1 MLRSLGQFN
10 CILTKKSR
18 RASCSFL
25 RLGMCDLVVPEEDYR
40 IRKFDD
46 RVGMEAVEMKW
57 WGGYGDLFVVKL
69 RKGAQQMIRR

>member
-1 MLRSLGQFN
+1 
-10 CILTKKSR
+10 
-18 RASCSFL
+18 
-25 RLGMCDLVVPEEDYR
+25 MCDLVVPEEDYR